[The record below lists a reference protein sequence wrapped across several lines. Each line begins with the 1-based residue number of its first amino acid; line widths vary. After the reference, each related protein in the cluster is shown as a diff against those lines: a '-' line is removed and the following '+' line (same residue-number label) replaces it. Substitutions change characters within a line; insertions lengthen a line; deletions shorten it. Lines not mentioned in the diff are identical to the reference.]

1 MEQLLDTISATVS
14 TDCQC
19 DNYNEETGEYEPM
32 EYCLGDCYELQKEDV
47 FYVIGEWQHLNEI
60 DEDDLIVIKG
70 RGIGW
75 QNLEGSA
82 KTNILELHGMLAING
97 DFTISWTLD
106 IPNKTLRAR
115 RTSHDE
121 PMGAYFDFDFVKML
135 PCDKCGE
142 PVNAEIH
149 AEEFGM
155 CIDCSNAY
163 FTHNDEEEVE
173 L

>member
-14 TDCQC
+14 TDCSC
-19 DNYNEETGEYEPM
+19 EIYNEETDEYE
-32 EYCLGDCYELQKEDV
+32 EAEDCLGDCYELQKDDV
-47 FYVIGEWQHLNEI
+47 FYVIGEWQRLNEI
-60 DEDDLIVIKG
+60 DEDDFILIKG

-75 QNLEGSA
+75 QNLEGTA
-82 KTNILELHGMLAING
+82 KTNILDLDGVLAING

-106 IPNKTLRAR
+106 IETKQLRAR

-121 PMGAYFDFDFVKML
+121 PMGAYFEFDFVHTL
-135 PCDKCGE
+135 PCNLCGE
-142 PVNAEIH
+142 LISKDIH
-149 AEEFGM
+149 EEELGM

-163 FTHNDEEEVE
+163 YTHNDEEPID